1 MVRVL
6 ATFPELVQASAR
18 ADAIGTGSALTAGP
32 VPPAVEPGRSAR
44 TIRVAPRPRLPVT
57 SILALGLIAAAIWTL
72 VAARERSWP
81 DRPASGQ
88 RLAAEP
94 DAAGPAEARR

>member
-1 MVRVL
+1 MRVL

-18 ADAIGTGSALTAGP
+18 ADATGTGSALTAGP
-32 VPPAVEPGRSAR
+32 VPPAPEPGRPPR
-44 TIRVAPRPRLPVT
+44 PIRVAPRPRLPVT

-81 DRPASGQ
+81 DQPPSGQ
-88 RLAAEP
+88 RLAVEP
-94 DAAGPAEARR
+94 AAAAEARR